1 MDAMIARL
9 LIAFF
14 LLAGCADLR
23 TVATGDVAPT
33 GVLRVAIGVGP
44 SGSPFWAT
52 RDAGGPR
59 GVTVDLGRAAAA
71 KLGVPVRF
79 VEYRNAGEIT
89 AAASKDAWD
98 VTFMPHEAEREKLMD
113 HGPAYVTYDST
124 YIVRA
129 GLAARNAVEL
139 DRPGIKV
146 GGIEGTSTSRSAARA
161 LKQASIVLIPKADEA
176 VAQLAQGRVDALA
189 MGREALV
196 DIARK
201 VPGTRVLDDVLQT
214 TGVVVIVPMGRPAAR
229 AWAARFLEEA
239 KADGTVRR
247 ALDNAGFTSASVA
260 PPTAIR

>member
-1 MDAMIARL
+1 MKGLFSLTAL
-9 LIAFF
+9 LF
-14 LLAGCADLR
+14 AGCAAAPAFL
-23 TVATGDVAPT
+23 VSDVAPK
-33 GVLRVAIGVGP
+33 GELRVAIGVGP
-44 SGSPFWAT
+44 SASAFWAT
-52 RDAGGPR
+52 RDGASGSAR

-71 KLGVPVRF
+71 KLGVPLKL

-89 AAASKDAWD
+89 AAASRDAWD
-98 VTFMPHEAEREKLMD
+98 ITFMPHEAEREKLMD

-129 GLAARNAVEL
+129 GLEIRSAAEL
-139 DRPGIKV
+139 DRAGFKV
-146 GGIEGTSTSRSAARA
+146 GAIEGTSTSRTAARS
-161 LKQASIVLIPKADEA
+161 LKQASMTLFAKADDA

-196 DIARK
+196 DIAKK

-214 TGVVVIVPMGRPAAR
+214 TGVVVIVPKDRPAAR

-247 ALDNAGFTSASVA
+247 ALDGAGFANAAVA
-260 PPTAIR
+260 PPAAKR